1 MEPWKLLVLLE
12 GVYLPCLL
20 NLYGHH
26 QVACVLVVPG
36 LPRRKF
42 VQLGDINIGAML
54 PMSRYDRNRMCS
66 DVLGSYGSSQ
76 NDVTDEVEPYDVVG
90 VIGASLSSQT
100 VSVAHLLGPAHI
112 PLVSF
117 FSTSDDFSNKYLFPY
132 FLRTVPPD
140 RFQFRA
146 IFSIIQQY
154 GWSYISVVYTEGS
167 YGENGF
173 KQLRDLFDQHHVC
186 LAAVLKVP
194 TSMADDELETVVESL
209 VAHKNARV
217 VVIISSGTNAR
228 NVIQASGKVTSP
240 GTFIWIGSDGWAY
253 DLYRMGHLGQLVWDA
268 FVVSPISAAVPEYD
282 EYFEQLTPDNTS
294 NPWFEEFWDRHFECS
309 LENGTCSSN
318 LTVGNL
324 GGRYPRNPFIGH
336 LLDTVYMFTNATVRV
351 LNSPECRGRVGAAA
365 RACVTGPRLLQELKV
380 TRQAG
385 HTGWLEL
392 DENGDRL
399 GKYKVQQVVPSPE
412 GGAGFDV
419 VTVAEFDSLTGNM
432 TIVRNVTWA
441 HHMPRLDMTHPESRC
456 SWPCGPGEARVPQ
469 EVTCCWL
476 CQPCRVNEYLA
487 YNGTR
492 CESCPSFTWP
502 DPDTANTT
510 CKVIPPYTPQ
520 WNSLRGGLQASLA
533 LLSLFICVAVVVF
546 FHRHRH
552 CRVIKA
558 SSRELSYLMLLAISL
573 GYATALLLIA
583 RPGEVTCRVNFL
595 LFCLSFALIY
605 GPLFVRAL
613 RIYRIFEAGQRSA
626 RRPRMIDAS
635 YQLLFSGCLLS
646 VQMVMCIV
654 VMAVFPEWHKLTMK
668 VALEPY
674 VELSCDLPVAGL
686 ASFLAYNL
694 LLVAVCAFLAFKTR
708 RLPDN
713 FNESRFISMCV
724 TTTLVMWL
732 AFIPGYLLAWRE
744 HLKMLMLALALALN
758 HSTALVFL
766 FLPKVYAVMYLEGA
780 ADTNTTTTRVGLTM
794 ETTAGSSRVVGR
806 SQCSDASV
814 RGSATD
820 VGPKNGKDRNRLSVK
835 WNSETN
841 GSPNFIQVL
850 PSSDA

>member
-1 MEPWKLLVLLE
+1 MD
-12 GVYLPCLL
+12 
-20 NLYGHH
+20 
-26 QVACVLVVPG
+26 
-36 LPRRKF
+36 RRLKGF
-42 VQLGDINIGAML
+42 GN
-54 PMSRYDRNRMCS
+54 SN
-66 DVLGSYGSSQ
+66 
-76 NDVTDEVEPYDVVG
+76 DEVTSYDVVG
-90 VIGASLSSQT
+90 VIGSTRSSQT
-100 VSVAHLLGPAHI
+100 VGVAYVLGPAQI
-112 PLVSF
+112 PLASF
-117 FSTSDDFSNKYLFPY
+117 YSTSDDLSNKELFPY

-154 GWSYISVVYTEGS
+154 GWSYISVVYREGS

-186 LAAVLKVP
+186 LAAVHKVP
-194 TSMADDELETVVESL
+194 AAVTRKLAEEVALDLVE
-209 VAHKNARV
+209 HKNARV
-217 VVIISSGTNAR
+217 VVMITFNTPAEIIIKA
-228 NVIQASGKVTSP
+228 ASKLEPP
-240 GTFIWIGSDGWAY
+240 GTFIWIASDGWAE
-253 DLYRMGHLGQLVWDA
+253 DTDSMADLGQHLWDA
-268 FVVSPISAAVPEYD
+268 LLVAPRNVLVPEFD
-282 EYFEQLTPDNTS
+282 AHFTRLTPESTTD
-294 NPWFEEFWDRHFECS
+294 PWFPEFWDEFFLCS
-309 LENGTCSSN
+309 LDNGTCRPN
-318 LTVGNL
+318 MTVGEDEDHVAS
-324 GGRYPRNPFIGH
+324 PRVSI
-336 LLDTVYMFTNATVRV
+336 LLDTVYMFTNATMRV

-399 GKYKVQQVVPSPE
+399 GKYRISQVVPAPLSDGPFE
-412 GGAGFDV
+412 L
-419 VTVAEFDSLTGNM
+419 VTLAEFDSLTGNM
-432 TIVRNVTWA
+432 TILRNVTWA
-441 HHMPRLDMTHPESRC
+441 HHQPQVNLTHPESRC

-492 CESCPSFTWP
+492 CQSCPTFTWP
-502 DPDTANTT
+502 DPDTDRHT
-510 CKVIPPYTPQ
+510 CKVIPPDTPTLT
-520 WNSLRGGLQASLA
+520 SVTGSVLTAVA
-533 LLSLFICVAVVVF
+533 LLCLLACLAVFVY
-546 FHRHRH
+546 FHRHRN

-558 SSRELSYLMLLAISL
+558 SSRELSFLMLLAIAI
-573 GYATALLLIA
+573 GYVTMITLIT
-583 RPGEVTCRVNFL
+583 PPNDVTCRVNFL

-605 GPLFVRAL
+605 GPLLVRAL
-613 RIYRIFEAGQRSA
+613 RIYRIFEAGQKSA
-626 RRPRMIDAS
+626 QRPRMIDS
-635 YQLLFSGCLLS
+635 HHQLLFSFGFLS
-646 VQMVMCIV
+646 VQVLMCLV
-654 VMAVFPEWHKLTMK
+654 VMAVYPDWHKLTMK

-674 VELSCDLPVAGL
+674 VELSCDLPMAGL

-780 ADTNTTTTRVGLTM
+780 ADTNATTVGRTVGTVGGVTGRVG
-794 ETTAGSSRVVGR
+794 RVGR
-806 SQCSDASV
+806 
-814 RGSATD
+814 
-820 VGPKNGKDRNRLSVK
+820 VGTSHVK
-835 WNSETN
+835 REDQTSSGWGTEEDGTN
-841 GSPNFIQVL
+841 GSENGNFPNRSGPSFSKIH
-850 PSSDA
+850 PSS